1 MKQKPKPLPAN
12 NEPAIFTKTK
22 NGLLLNL
29 QISTGASLA
38 GVDGIFNN
46 RLKIKVN
53 SQPVDNAANK
63 EVIETLA
70 KFLQIPKSS
79 IIIKSGSKSK
89 LKTVLINGEANE
101 ILNLLKN
108 L

>member
-1 MKQKPKPLPAN
+1 MHT
-12 NEPAIFTKTK
+12 IFTKTK
-22 NGLLLNL
+22 NGILLNL
-29 QISTGASLA
+29 QICTNASLA

-46 RLKIKVN
+46 RLKIKVT

-63 EVIETLA
+63 EVVEILA
-70 KFLQIPKSS
+70 KFLQKPKSS
-79 IIIKSGSKSK
+79 IILKSGSKSK
-89 LKTVLINGEANE
+89 LKTVLVNGETTE